1 MPTEAAAAR
10 PVALFLFAH
19 QDDEFGVF
27 QKMLDELQQGSQVC
41 CAYLTRGARA
51 GQAASRRERE
61 SVAVLGRLGVTD
73 IVFAGAELGI
83 DDATLPLHLEKALR
97 WIRDRLA
104 SYACI
109 RSIYVP
115 AWEGGHHDHDALH
128 AVTVHAAERHDMLQ
142 RVRQFPLYSACWR
155 AGPFFKVLQPLPAN
169 GPVTS
174 EGISWH
180 NRWRFLACCLRYP
193 SQASSWL
200 GLFPFVLLHY
210 ARHATQTTQPVS
222 AARIRQRPHPGAL
235 YYERRGFF
243 SWADLQARLAC
254 MVDADVPVRPA

>member
-1 MPTEAAAAR
+1 MPTEVAAAK

-51 GQAASRRERE
+51 GQTASRRERE

-73 IVFAGAELGI
+73 IRFAGAELGI

-104 SYACI
+104 SYACV

-193 SQASSWL
+193 SQASS
-200 GLFPFVLLHY
+200 
-210 ARHATQTTQPVS
+210 
-222 AARIRQRPHPGAL
+222 
-235 YYERRGFF
+235 
-243 SWADLQARLAC
+243 
-254 MVDADVPVRPA
+254 